1 MALLL
6 RSIATNTKPITLM
19 YRSLAP
25 IANFQY
31 SYSTHNQKSVAR
43 STKSSENSDSSV
55 STDVRPIGE
64 KIKDT
69 AKTTSYLG
77 VILLG
82 VGVTGAL
89 FYTIFSELFSSSS
102 PNAIYADAFEKC
114 KNVRNVL
121 LIFFKTTK

>member
-6 RSIATNTKPITLM
+6 RSIATHSRPYMLLSRT
-19 YRSLAP
+19 LAP
-25 IANFQY
+25 LSCSSY
-31 SYSTHNQKSVAR
+31 SYATQSQKSVAR
-43 STKSSENSDSSV
+43 SSNSSGSSDSSV
-55 STDVRPIGE
+55 STDVRPLGE

-102 PNAIYADAFEKC
+102 PNAVYSEAFEKC
-114 KNVRNVL
+114 KNVSR
-121 LIFFKTTK
+121 F